1 MGSPPPVITRLN
13 RAASLLRQVGDL
25 ATQSHAQQQARGQFV
40 QQLQHRFT
48 LAAVAAGRWQR

>member
-1 MGSPPPVITRLN
+1 VITRLN

-25 ATQSHAQQQARGQFV
+25 AAQSHAQQQARGQFE
-40 QQLQHRFT
+40 QQLQRCFT